1 MKNLAKKLKKLL
13 NNDAIQDIILFG
25 SASKGKINPNDVDIA
40 ILLKKEMPDI
50 KKITKECIPNADVQ
64 IIGPYDIYNKLFL
77 TMIKEGFSVKKNS
90 YLHDLYNIKPVK
102 LYKYNLKQ
110 LTPSKKVMFERAIK
124 SIGNIKRLSNSVI
137 LVPIEHSGQFEEFL
151 RHWQLDI
158 ETEEYELLPLMR
170 KDN

>member
-1 MKNLAKKLKKLL
+1 MKNVVRKLKTLL
-13 NNDAIQDIILFG
+13 NKDAIQDIIIFG

-40 ILLKKEMPDI
+40 ILLKKEMPEI
-50 KKITKECIPNADVQ
+50 KKLVKDIIPNADVQ
-64 IIGPYDIYNKLFL
+64 IIGPYDVYNKLFL
-77 TMIKEGFSVKKNS
+77 TIIKEGFSVKKNA

-110 LTPSKKVMFERAIK
+110 LTSSKKVMFERAIK
-124 SIGNIKRLSNSVI
+124 SIGHIKRLSNSVI
-137 LVPIEHSGQFEEFL
+137 LVPIEHSSQFEDFL

-170 KDN
+170 KEN